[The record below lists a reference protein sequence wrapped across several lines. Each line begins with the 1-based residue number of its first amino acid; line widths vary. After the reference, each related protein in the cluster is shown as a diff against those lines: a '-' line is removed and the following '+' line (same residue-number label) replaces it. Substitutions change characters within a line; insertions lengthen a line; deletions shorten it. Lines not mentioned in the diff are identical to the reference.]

1 MSAQEPSTTQDD
13 SLEEVLEKI
22 NEIARIAARG
32 DYIYRG
38 EPEHY
43 DKVTSGLYRQHSS
56 IQGEDVDLEAVH
68 EDLLKDA
75 KKYTG
80 QTDEFEILAF
90 LQHFGGKTNLIDF
103 TENYLVALFF
113 ACGTPNDKDGRIILL
128 PRQIDDGTTSIKK
141 PWSPRHRVIAQNSV
155 FVQTKQGYLEPNECI
170 RIPKEL
176 KKPTL
181 DHLQKHHGIKIERIY
196 NDLHGF
202 IKQQTPIGDTPLP
215 PVRLTQ
221 EQEELC
227 SRLDDLYQPYNLH
240 VRPSDMFRG
249 AVFASR
255 AECRNNPDWIAQA
268 AHSLREILAP
278 ILRSRP
284 GPKTGLVCIPDDM
297 REAFERYGS
306 ASVDSRLMED
316 VGRVYS
322 HLSDVAHHNRIS
334 AKISDF
340 EQILADFERS
350 MGRALTRQLDL
361 HSEIDEFLRGG
372 PPDSANRPARQS

>member
-1 MSAQEPSTTQDD
+1 MSAQEPSATQDD
-13 SLEEVLEKI
+13 DLEEVLEKI
-22 NEIARIAARG
+22 SEIARIAARG

-43 DKVTSGLYRQHSS
+43 DKVSSGLYRQHSL

-68 EDLLKDA
+68 EEMLNDA

-103 TENYLVALFF
+103 TEDYLVALFF
-113 ACGTPNDKDGRIILL
+113 ACGTPYEGDGRIILL

-141 PWSPRHRVIAQNSV
+141 PWSPRHRVIAQKSV
-155 FVQTKQGYLEPNECI
+155 FVQTKKGYLEPDECI
-170 RIPKEL
+170 SIPKEL
-176 KKPTL
+176 KRPTL
-181 DHLQKHHGIKIERIY
+181 DHLQQHHGIKIERIY
-196 NDLHGF
+196 NDLHGY
-202 IKQQTPIGDTPLP
+202 IKQQTPLSDTPLP

-221 EQEELC
+221 EQEDLCRRLDELC
-227 SRLDDLYQPYNLH
+227 QPYNLH

-249 AVFASR
+249 VVFAGR
-255 AECRNNPDWIAQA
+255 PECRNNLDWIAQA
-268 AHSLREILAP
+268 AHSLREILA
-278 ILRSRP
+278 LLLSSRP
-284 GPKTGLVCIPDDM
+284 GSGTESAYMPDDM

-306 ASVDSRLMED
+306 ASVDSGLMDD
-316 VGRVYS
+316 VERVYN
-322 HLSDVAHHNRIS
+322 HLNDVAHHNRVS
-334 AKISDF
+334 TTISDF

-372 PPDSANRPARQS
+372 PPDSANRPTRQ